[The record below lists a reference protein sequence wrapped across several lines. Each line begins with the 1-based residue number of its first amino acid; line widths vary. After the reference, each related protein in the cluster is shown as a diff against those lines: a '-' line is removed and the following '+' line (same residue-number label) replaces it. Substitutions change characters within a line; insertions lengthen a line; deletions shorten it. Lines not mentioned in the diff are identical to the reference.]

1 MKKIYF
7 IIILLATFVACND
20 VEKKVEIKTIDK
32 QIKEVLK
39 VDSAWI
45 RDSIAIAKE
54 IALKKKLITNDN
66 VNEKLSLFGENNKE
80 TRIKIK
86 TKYGSI
92 KIKLYKDTPLH
103 RANFLMLIRK
113 GYFDSTLFYRVIENF
128 MIQGGN
134 SDTDDIGTRM
144 KNIGYYEIPN
154 EIKSNHI
161 HKRGALA
168 MAVRDQRDTPER
180 YRHRNSSAYNFYIIQ
195 KGPLSDKYMSKI
207 EKKYNI
213 TIPKKNKAVYRTI
226 GGSPH
231 LDNLYTVFGE
241 VYSGL
246 SVIDKIASVLVDQ
259 NKRPKKDIY
268 ITTEILK

>member
-1 MKKIYF
+1 MKNSF
-7 IIILLATFVACND
+7 LIIILLTMFLSCSQTQKKENITLPKKEV
-20 VEKKVEIKTIDK
+20 VEKSEI
-32 QIKEVLK
+32 
-39 VDSAWI
+39 DSNWI
-45 RDSIAIAKE
+45 RDSIAIAEE
-54 IALKKKLITNDN
+54 IKLKKNLITNDN
-66 VNEKLSLFGENNKE
+66 VNEKLSQFGEENKE

-86 TKYGSI
+86 TKYGTI
-92 KIKLYKDTPLH
+92 KIKLYRDTPLH
-103 RANFLMLIRK
+103 RANFLMLIKK

-134 SDTDDIGTRM
+134 AETDDIGVRM

-154 EIKSNHI
+154 EIRPNHI

-168 MAVRDQRDTPER
+168 MAVRDQSDTPER

-195 KGPLSDKYMSKI
+195 KGPLSDKYMYKI
-207 EKKYNI
+207 EKRYSI
-213 TIPKKNKAVYRTI
+213 TIPEKNKKVYRTI

-246 SVIDKIASVLVDQ
+246 KVIDKIASVLVDES
-259 NKRPKKDIY
+259 KRPKKDIY

>member
-1 MKKIYF
+1 MKILFY
-7 IIILLATFVACND
+7 ILTSLIILVSCTGT
-20 VEKKVEIKTIDK
+20 EKKKTIPNK
-32 QIKEVLK
+32 QVKVEVK

-54 IALKKKLITNDN
+54 IALKKNLITPEN
-66 VNEKLSLFGENNKE
+66 VTEKLSLFGAENKE

-86 TKYGSI
+86 TKYGAI

-103 RANFLMLIRK
+103 RANFLMLIKK

-144 KNIGYYEIPN
+144 KNIGYYEIPS
-154 EIKSNHI
+154 EMRPNHL

-168 MAVRDQRDTPER
+168 MAVRDQSDTPER

-195 KGPLSDKYMSKI
+195 KGPLSDKYMNKI
-207 EKKYNI
+207 EEKYNI
-213 TIPKKNKAVYRTI
+213 KIPKKNRSIYRNI
-226 GGSPH
+226 GGNPH

-246 SVIDKIASVLVDQ
+246 KVIDKIASVLVDK

>member
-1 MKKIYF
+1 MS
-7 IIILLATFVACND
+7 LLGCGET
-20 VEKKVEIKTIDK
+20 K
-32 QIKEVLK
+32 KEVKSPLPITEVVK
-39 VDSAWI
+39 NKEVDSAWMK
-45 RDSIAIAKE
+45 DSLAIAKE
-54 IALKKKLITNDN
+54 IQLKKSLITNEN
-66 VNEKLSLFGENNKE
+66 VNVKLSQFGEENKE

-103 RANFLMLIRK
+103 RANFLMLIK
-113 GYFDSTLFYRVIENF
+113 NGYFDSTLFYRVIENF

-134 SDTDDIGTRM
+134 ADTDDIGVRM

-154 EIKSNHI
+154 EVKSSHI

-168 MAVRDQRDTPER
+168 MAVRDQSDVPER

-195 KGPLSDKYMSKI
+195 KGPLSDKYMRKI
-207 EKKYNI
+207 EKRYNI
-213 TIPKKNKAVYRTI
+213 SIPEKNKKIYRTI

-246 SVIDKIASVLVDQ
+246 KVVDKIASVLVDQ

-268 ITTEILK
+268 ITTEIIK